1 LQQSPAL
8 SLATNHNGQSSQ
20 INLSLL
26 NKLRSQITAKLKQ
39 LSQITKPNKKVPKTN
54 QMTDSPQPQYQSPQ
68 SNTKNYAK
76 SSAKTNTGNSTEDNK
91 RLRRSLEQS
100 RAFGDLDADLI
111 TNLANTMTMSV
122 IPGGEQLLRQGE
134 ASDSLLVVVSGRL
147 LASRRLPDGTSQ
159 RLAEIGPG
167 SSVGEVGLILQQP
180 RAADVVAIRDT
191 SVARLTHQQFEQL
204 LIQHPVALNRAI
216 SRTIF
221 EYSRQSTSRPPTI
234 GATTFAVVP
243 LDASVDTSALCLG
256 ISKAL
261 AQYGRVNHL
270 TPAEGETFH
279 TGTGA
284 SIQSNDRLNDLE
296 QQFDYLLFEASAQA
310 TPWSQ
315 LAIRQADQLI
325 LVANAD
331 TDPWVMTLNDTSI
344 DDLFDGTLDGTLDG
358 KPATI
363 ARKSLVLLHP
373 ADATTP
379 TVNHRWHQN
388 LELERI
394 YPIRACRE
402 RDEQRL
408 VRFMTDNAVGLV
420 LGGGGARGLAHVGVL
435 KALHES
441 NIPIDMVCGNSM
453 GALIGAQ
460 YVYGTEIDQLVK
472 TTTRFVRG
480 GERPTLPLFSL
491 LSGKRVRRD
500 LQRMF
505 KDIAVES
512 LWRPF
517 FAVSCNLS
525 RAVIKVH
532 DTGPLWQSVLASNSP
547 AGILPPVILNGDLL
561 VDAALLDNVP
571 VSAMRQRL
579 RFGTLIAVD
588 VDVSEELTVDP
599 QLERLTGWQVLRQR
613 LFHRNETRLP
623 GIVDLLHRSGHL
635 GGLAHRDASKAMA
648 DHYLQPPTAKFAL
661 MAYGKGEEIA
671 QTGYRYAME
680 QIAQWDLPIK

>member
-1 LQQSPAL
+1 
-8 SLATNHNGQSSQ
+8 
-20 INLSLL
+20 
-26 NKLRSQITAKLKQ
+26 
-39 LSQITKPNKKVPKTN
+39 
-54 QMTDSPQPQYQSPQ
+54 MTDSPQLQTQSPQ
-68 SNTKNYAK
+68 SDARN
-76 SSAKTNTGNSTEDNK
+76 SAQNDVQNNGQSNVEDNK

-100 RAFGDLDADLI
+100 RVFGDLDASLI
-111 TNLANTMTMSV
+111 TNLVNTMTIMV

-234 GATTFAVVP
+234 GATTFAVVA
-243 LDASVDTSALCLG
+243 LDASVNTSELCIG

-261 AQYGRVNHL
+261 AKYGRVNHL
-270 TPAEGETFH
+270 TPTEGEKFH

-284 SIQSNDRLNDLE
+284 SRQSNDRLNDLE
-296 QQFDYLLFEASAQA
+296 QQFDYLLYEASAQP
-310 TPWSQ
+310 TPWSK

-331 TDPWVMTLNDTSI
+331 TDPWQLILNDSSG
-344 DDLFDGTLDGTLDG
+344 DSLLDGTLDGTT
-358 KPATI
+358 ATM
-363 ARKSLVLLHP
+363 ARKSLVLLHS
-373 ADATTP
+373 ANAATP
-379 TVNHRWHQN
+379 TVNPRWQKN

-394 YPIRACRE
+394 YPMRVGRE

-460 YVYGTEIDQLVK
+460 YVYGTEIDQLVES
-472 TTTRFVRG
+472 TRRFVRG
-480 GERPTLPLFSL
+480 GERPTFPLFSL

-500 LQRMF
+500 LKRMF

-532 DTGPLWQSVLASNSP
+532 ETGPLWQSVLASNSP

-599 QLERLTGWQVLRQR
+599 KLERLTGWQVLRQR
-613 LFHRNETRLP
+613 LFHRKETRLP

-635 GGLAHRDASKAMA
+635 GGLAHRDASRAMA

-680 QIAQWDLPIK
+680 QIAQWDLPKK